1 MRYSTGRGTR
11 IRHSTAM
18 EWDEYE
24 KKKRGS
30 RIRYSTGKGAALRHA
45 CGVLLDEETAE
56 QEIQPDR
63 DSALVGVKKDLK
75 EKSGKGFKGIVADYP
90 V

>member
-1 MRYSTGRGTR
+1 MRYSTGRETR
-11 IRHSTAM
+11 VNHSTAM

-24 KKKRGS
+24 KKKRRS

-45 CGVLLDEETAE
+45 CGVLLDEETVE

-63 DSALVGVKKDLK
+63 DSASVEVKT
-75 EKSGKGFKGIVADYP
+75 EGR
-90 V
+90 